1 MALSRAWL
9 MHAGSDS
16 WRRCEAKT
24 PRRGPGCGRSKE
36 GWEPGLP
43 EPELPSGLAGSRL
56 LVYPSLLGEKIS
68 MNISISE
75 VEEVTVVMFKGNLDT
90 GTAPEAQAKLD
101 ELMATGT
108 TKLLVD
114 CSELDYISS
123 AGLGVM
129 LVYCPRNSC
138 C

>member
-1 MALSRAWL
+1 
-9 MHAGSDS
+9 
-16 WRRCEAKT
+16 
-24 PRRGPGCGRSKE
+24 
-36 GWEPGLP
+36 
-43 EPELPSGLAGSRL
+43 
-56 LVYPSLLGEKIS
+56 
-68 MNISISE
+68 MNISVSE

-123 AGLGVM
+123 ARLGVM
-129 LVYCPRNSC
+129 LATAKRLGSGAGLRFCSLNETVREVFDASGLSRVFGVSGDRTEALASF
-138 C
+138 